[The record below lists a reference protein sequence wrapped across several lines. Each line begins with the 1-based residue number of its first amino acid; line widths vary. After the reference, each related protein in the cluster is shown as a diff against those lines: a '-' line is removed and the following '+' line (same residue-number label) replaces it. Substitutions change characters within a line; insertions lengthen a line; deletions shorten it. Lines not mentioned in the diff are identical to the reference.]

1 MKRGKKDSR
10 VPADAAAEQR
20 STFCPVDPLAI
31 AVIKGVERRKGEPSA
46 DTIKCQTRSAGRRLQ
61 AEWRS
66 AGQAAPERLIRT
78 CRRAGYLSAP
88 IPRLD
93 DTSWDECQ
101 IYLGAEQITQSMYG
115 AVLGRPVLLLC
126 DCQTCYRFRTRN
138 LVDHLFASNSARPRQ
153 VMENFSGP
161 NCRPNLP
168 RPPQLEMQWQTTFF
182 ASGCCSASI
191 RV

>member
-20 STFCPVDPLAI
+20 STFCPVDSLAI

-88 IPRLD
+88 ISRLD

-101 IYLGAEQITQSMYG
+101 IYLGAEQNHAEHVRGGIRK
-115 AVLGRPVLLLC
+115 AC
-126 DCQTCYRFRTRN
+126 
-138 LVDHLFASNSARPRQ
+138 ASALRL
-153 VMENFSGP
+153 
-161 NCRPNLP
+161 PNLLP
-168 RPPQLEMQWQTTFF
+168 IPHPEL
-182 ASGCCSASI
+182 S
-191 RV
+191 